1 MTIQEHEPATG
12 SGDEVAKQSAPKR
25 SLWPFFWLIFAV
37 VIVSLV
43 AHNARTGPQSDRI
56 RNPNVEG
63 NPRPVKP
70 IFGFDH
76 WVTVLEIF
84 TIIACTIIIIV
95 LLIAWRRNPRS
106 PLLMMALITTF
117 IVWQDPIMNW
127 SPFAVYNPD
136 LWHWPEDWPLVS
148 ISPTVEPFLVFGYVL
163 FYFGPYF
170 PAVWILRKIQARKP
184 VDSFV
189 WRHPLWSMAGLILV
203 IGFIFDAMLEITLVR
218 TGMYIYS
225 QVPPWGSIF
234 AGDTFQFPLIWESI
248 MVTWV
253 MIPAG
258 ILVYRDDTGKTVAE
272 KLAQKAR
279 IFPKRPFLGM
289 FIVMFVFINVA
300 YFAYGGGFWLL
311 KVSRVSTSVA
321 CPWPYPEAK
330 VYDPQGFYQVN
341 GQPGPFSVGK
351 WSTWASAE
359 PGGLDRT
366 ELPTGPGR
374 CGPGQ

>member
-12 SGDEVAKQSAPKR
+12 SGDEVVKQSAPKR
-25 SLWPFFWLIFAV
+25 SLWPFFWLMFAV

-170 PAVWILRKIQARKP
+170 PDVWILRKIQARKP

-330 VYDPQGFYQVN
+330 VYDPQGFYQIN

>member
-184 VDSFV
+184 VDSFL

>member
-12 SGDEVAKQSAPKR
+12 SGDEVVKQSAPKR
-25 SLWPFFWLIFAV
+25 SLWPFFWLMFAV

-76 WVTVLEIF
+76 WVTVLQIF

-330 VYDPQGFYQVN
+330 VYDPQGFYQIN

>member
-330 VYDPQGFYQVN
+330 VYDPQGFYQIN

>member
-12 SGDEVAKQSAPKR
+12 SGDEVVKQSAPKR
-25 SLWPFFWLIFAV
+25 SLWPFFWLMFAV

-330 VYDPQGFYQVN
+330 VYDPQGFYQIN

>member
-12 SGDEVAKQSAPKR
+12 SGDEVVKQSAPKR
-25 SLWPFFWLIFAV
+25 SLWPFFWLMFAV

-117 IVWQDPIMNW
+117 IVWQDSIMNW

-225 QVPPWGSIF
+225 QVPPWGSIL

-321 CPWPYPEAK
+321 CPWPYSEAK
-330 VYDPQGFYQVN
+330 VYDPQGFYQIN

>member
-300 YFAYGGGFWLL
+300 YFAYGAGFWLL

-330 VYDPQGFYQVN
+330 VYDPQGFYQIN